1 MRGYINPVA
10 DYTFAGFGGVEN
22 CDYCDSF
29 THCNEWN
36 TPEGAVHF
44 VCNRCEIA
52 KQFPEIGKA

>member
-1 MRGYINPVA
+1 MRGYISKYA
-10 DYTFAGFGGVEN
+10 DYEFAGFGGVEN

-44 VCNRCEIA
+44 VCR
-52 KQFPEIGKA
+52 